1 MNLNKI
7 KKKIKE
13 IIKYYFFSDF
23 IKDLYRKKKFHP
35 NPQANWIGDIL
46 KKEVPIEDTSLFR
59 NLFKEI
65 QSLSVNGIT
74 KIFGI
79 IYDLL

>member
-23 IKDLYRKKKFHP
+23 IKDLYKKKISP

-46 KKEVPIEDTSLFR
+46 KK
-59 NLFKEI
+59 
-65 QSLSVNGIT
+65 
-74 KIFGI
+74 
-79 IYDLL
+79 YLLKMVFFS

>member
-7 KKKIKE
+7 KKNIKE

-23 IKDLYRKKKFHP
+23 IKDLYKKKFHP

-46 KKEVPIEDTSLFR
+46 KKEVPIEDESFFV
-59 NLFKEI
+59 NPFKE
-65 QSLSVNGIT
+65 
-74 KIFGI
+74 
-79 IYDLL
+79 